1 MLGRR
6 KQVNRTI
13 SAQPEAGRLLEVT
26 DLHTSFK
33 TPRGLARAV
42 NGVSFVLDRGK
53 TLGIVGE
60 SGSGKS
66 VLSRSIMGLLPKH
79 NVVREGSVRYK
90 GEEISTLSNSS
101 MRQLWGTEMAMVFQD
116 PMTSLNPVVKVG
128 RQITESLHY
137 HLDMEREEANAT
149 ALALLKSVGI
159 PEAERRLN
167 EYPHQLSG
175 GMRQRIVIAIALAC
189 GPRLLFADEPT
200 TALDVT
206 VQAQILNL
214 LQQQQRERDMAMILV
229 THDLGV
235 VAGRADEI
243 AVMYAGQVVEHAPAR
258 LLFAQMRMP
267 YTEGLLKSI
276 PKLDQP
282 SHSRLQVIGGRPPDL
297 VTPPPGCKFA
307 PRCPYAQDRCR
318 VEEPPLVEAET
329 PGHYYKCWYPV
340 GTPEGQAALE
350 KNLSAGLPQA
360 LAAVAGDPVAAEKV
374 EIEAG

>member
-13 SAQPEAGRLLEVT
+13 SAQPEVGRLLEVT